1 MMANRMR
8 FFTISA
14 LLLLLFTKS
23 YSQSVSVNT
32 TGNAAD
38 TSAMLDVT
46 STNKGFLMP
55 RMTAAQRVAIVLPA
69 DGLLVFQTDASKGFW
84 YYHTSTGWVL
94 MAASNATI
102 TSLNGLTA
110 TTQTFATPGTSGT
123 SPNWSSSGSTHTF
136 NVPCLALQV

>member
-69 DGLLVFQTDASKGFW
+69 DGLLVFQTMPPKGF
-84 YYHTSTGWVL
+84 G
-94 MAASNATI
+94 
-102 TSLNGLTA
+102 
-110 TTQTFATPGTSGT
+110 TTTPAPAG
-123 SPNWSSSGSTHTF
+123 
-136 NVPCLALQV
+136 C